1 MQLLWRL
8 LTLWPQAALLVREQ
22 RVQMVNEAALVLFGV
37 PTHALIDRPL
47 HELLDLPDLLD
58 GRVPLHCAEQTIDRA
73 DGTSR
78 VVEAAVV
85 QADDEEGPA
94 LLVVL
99 HDVTELKRTQ
109 TDLLRSQQVLRRLA
123 AGLDSVQE
131 NERQRIAS
139 ELHDELQQTLAA
151 IGLELCAI
159 RASFAPQIAGAAER
173 LDVVSELTVTAIAST
188 RRIVN
193 ALRPPI
199 LEDLGLAAALE
210 ALVSQVAL
218 RTGMQ
223 VRFEADDDVDAALT
237 PAVVTALYRT
247 AQEALNNVSR
257 HAGAS
262 SVALALRGH
271 DDDRILLRIAD
282 NGRGMALDDRRRPF
296 TVGLLSMQERL
307 RAVGGELQLDSRLGT
322 GTTVDAMA
330 PRTAAAAL
338 ERQRPGPYDLPEP
351 DDPLLK
357 LLYRAP
363 IGLIQ
368 TRLDGQIEML
378 NPMAAQ
384 LLMPFSPEGRFDNLF
399 TVLKEAAPHL
409 SRLVAQ
415 VEQPAGLVCESLRIE
430 LAAQGDRRVAHTLSL
445 DVLKQGGVRL
455 MVVLS
460 AA

>member
-1 MQLLWRL
+1 MQRLWRL
-8 LTLWPQAALLVREQ
+8 LTLWPQAALLVCEQ
-22 RVQMVNEAALVLFGV
+22 RVQMVNEAAQLLFGV
-37 PTHALIDRPL
+37 PAHALIDRPL
-47 HELLDLPDLLD
+47 HELLDLTGLLD
-58 GRVPLHCAEQTIDRA
+58 APGPVRSGERVVHRT
-73 DGTSR
+73 DGGTR
-78 VVEAAVV
+78 VVEAAIV
-85 QADDEEGPA
+85 QAEDKDGPT

-123 AGLDSVQE
+123 AAMDSVQE
-131 NERQRIAS
+131 NERQRIAT

-159 RASFAPQIAGAAER
+159 RKSFAPQIAGAAAR
-173 LDVVSELTVTAIAST
+173 LDVVSELTVTAIAAT

-199 LEDLGLAAALE
+199 LEELGLAAALE

-218 RTGMQ
+218 RTGLQ
-223 VRFEADDDVDAALT
+223 VHFEADDDVDAALT

-247 AQEALNNVSR
+247 TQEALNNVTR

-307 RAVGGELQLDSRLGT
+307 RAVGGELQLDSRLGV
-322 GTTVDAMA
+322 GTTVDAVA

-338 ERQRPGPYDLPEP
+338 EGQQTGRDDLQEP

-357 LLYRAP
+357 FFYRAP

-368 TRLDGQIEML
+368 ARLDGQIEMI

-384 LLMPFSPEGRFDNLF
+384 LLMPFSPDARLDNLF
-399 TVLKEAAPHL
+399 AVLKVALPHL
-409 SRLVAQ
+409 SRLAAQ
-415 VEQPAGLVCESLRIE
+415 IEQPAGVVCESLRVE
-430 LAAQGDRRVAHTLSL
+430 LAAQGDRKVAHTVSL
-445 DVLKQGGVRL
+445 NVLKQDGVRL
-455 MVVLS
+455 MAVLS